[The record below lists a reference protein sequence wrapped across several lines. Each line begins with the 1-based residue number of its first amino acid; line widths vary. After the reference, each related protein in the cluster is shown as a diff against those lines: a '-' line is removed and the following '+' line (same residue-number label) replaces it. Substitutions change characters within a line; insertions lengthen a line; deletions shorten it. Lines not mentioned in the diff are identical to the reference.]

1 MVPTLIRL
9 VPLLGKPSLPG
20 AELLGLADTF
30 TERLAAAGKA
40 NLRSLVPWAT
50 PTARP

>member
-1 MVPTLIRL
+1 MSREADGSDFDPTLIRL
-9 VPLLGKPSLPG
+9 VPLLGKPSLPW

-40 NLRSLVPWAT
+40 NLRT
-50 PTARP
+50 